1 MPWADVGH
9 DLQDEMVEF
18 VRTVLMSYEGEDGKR
33 QEAPARAVILKR
45 IKRYYKSQRQQ
56 AVVKNDKERRRRQR
70 ILNRKNRLT
79 MVNAYIGEDY
89 KIQTSV
95 V

>member
-1 MPWADVGH
+1 MPWADDGH
-9 DLQDEMVEF
+9 DLQNEMVEY

-33 QEAPARAVILKR
+33 QQAPARAVILKE
-45 IKRYYKSQRQQ
+45 STTTGSGLE
-56 AVVKNDKERRRRQR
+56 NDRGRRRRQCF
-70 ILNRKNRLT
+70 LNRKNRLT
-79 MVNAYIGEDY
+79 NMVNAYIGEDY